1 MTVRGPRR
9 RSWLGNKNQFQDA
22 LNADRSIEEKS
33 VAAEAAAATASAES
47 QSDGAVPVVWCDAI
61 GRRVASNGGPGD
73 GRALVGG

>member
-1 MTVRGPRR
+1 M
-9 RSWLGNKNQFQDA
+9 
-22 LNADRSIEEKS
+22 
-33 VAAEAAAATASAES
+33 AAEAAAAAATASAES